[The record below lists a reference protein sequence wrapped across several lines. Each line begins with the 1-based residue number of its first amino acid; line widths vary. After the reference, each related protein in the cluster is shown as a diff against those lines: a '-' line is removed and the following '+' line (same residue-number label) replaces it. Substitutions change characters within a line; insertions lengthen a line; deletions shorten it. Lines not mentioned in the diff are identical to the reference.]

1 MLSSQV
7 NKCISENWVSLF
19 LFCFVFFS
27 ENFESS
33 IMLINKK
40 VSAFFLIL
48 SLCALMTN
56 CTLAH
61 FQLGRELGLSSR
73 TGPVNSVGKFQRQPY
88 ENQPHISGNAY
99 NSQFKDG
106 KVLNLVNK
114 PTSIVLHLLSTLV
127 VLLQFPWI
135 SAMSKTFKTTLS

>member
-1 MLSSQV
+1 MYLRKLSLAFF
-7 NKCISENWVSLF
+7 VS
-19 LFCFVFFS
+19 FCFFFS

-33 IMLINKK
+33 IMLITKK

-48 SLCALMTN
+48 SLCALST
-56 CTLAH
+56 CAH

-114 PTSIVLHLLSTLV
+114 PTFIA
-127 VLLQFPWI
+127 LQYLKANRFQF
-135 SAMSKTFKTTLS
+135 SA